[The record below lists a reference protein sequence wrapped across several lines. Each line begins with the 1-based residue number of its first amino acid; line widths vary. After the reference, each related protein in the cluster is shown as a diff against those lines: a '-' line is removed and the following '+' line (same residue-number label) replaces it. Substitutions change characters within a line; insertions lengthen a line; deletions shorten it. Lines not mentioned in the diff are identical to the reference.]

1 MNEKYEKIIG
11 LSHHISDTRARMS
24 RLDRAAQFAPYSA
37 LSGYEDAV
45 VETARITDEQTE
57 LDEYEKE
64 RINDT
69 LVFLLSAPQ
78 DTRISLTY
86 FLPDERKAGG
96 AYVTVSGEVGRID
109 EIKKE
114 ITGEI
119 SSLKEVSNSFWDG
132 VLTSMVTES
141 FGHMVRGARKS
152 IVDSMDRSAKKA
164 FLTNNVFKKGNYYY
178 NWTWKNYS
186 SSPMYEDYLNK
197 DLDIFETIYSN
208 GADFMKGIFS

>member
-1 MNEKYEKIIG
+1 MNEKYEKIIH
-11 LSHHISDTRARMS
+11 LPHHISKNRPQMS
-24 RLDRAAQFAPYSA
+24 NHDRAAQFAPYSA

-114 ITGEI
+114 ITLVGGHPI
-119 SSLKEVSNSFWDG
+119 SIQK
-132 VLTSMVTES
+132 
-141 FGHMVRGARKS
+141 
-152 IVDSMDRSAKKA
+152 II
-164 FLTNNVFKKGNYYY
+164 
-178 NWTWKNYS
+178 
-186 SSPMYEDYLNK
+186 
-197 DLDIFETIYSN
+197 DIKVI
-208 GADFMKGIFS
+208 K